1 MASKKK
7 QPLDKQLITLG
18 LSPTVAEARA
28 LIMAGEVVVDDHTI
42 DKPGTLVA
50 LTAHI
55 RLKNKLDRYVSRG
68 GTKLEKPL
76 DTFNITVTDKV
87 VMDVGASTGGFTDC
101 LLQRGARTVY
111 AIDVGYGQLAW
122 KLREDPRV
130 VTFERANICALTQ
143 ADIPD
148 PADLAVIDVSFTSL
162 KKIWPSVI
170 SLLKPQGEMLSLVKP
185 QFEARKDDVEEGG
198 LVRSVKTYQ
207 EVMQALVETAHAL
220 SLHVIGI
227 MESPIRGQKGNREFF
242 IYSRRI
248 TA

>member
-7 QPLDKQLITLG
+7 QPLDELLVAQG
-18 LSPTVAEARA
+18 LAQSLARARA

-50 LTAHI
+50 PTAQI
-55 RLKNKLDRYVSRG
+55 RLKSSPAQYVSRG

-76 DTFNITVTDKV
+76 ETFSINVSGKV
-87 VMDVGASTGGFTDC
+87 VMDVGASTGGFSDC
-101 LLQRGARTVY
+101 LLQRGARKVY

-122 KLREDPRV
+122 KLREDARV
-130 VTFERANICALTQ
+130 VVLERTNICALTQ
-143 ADIPD
+143 AEIPA

-162 KKIWPSVI
+162 KKIWPPVI
-170 SLLKPQGEMLSLVKP
+170 ALLKPQGELLSLVKP
-185 QFEARKDDVEEGG
+185 QFEAAKEDVATGG
-198 LVRSVKTYQ
+198 IVRSLKIYQ
-207 EVMQALVETAHAL
+207 QVMQAMVEAAHAL

-242 IYSRRI
+242 LYAIKK
-248 TA
+248 T

>member
-1 MASKKK
+1 LTSKKK
-7 QPLDKQLITLG
+7 QPLDELLAAHG
-18 LSPTVAEARA
+18 LAPSIAVARA

-42 DKPGTLVA
+42 DKPGTLVE

-55 RLKNKLDRYVSRG
+55 RLKNRTHRYVSRG

-76 DTFNITVTDKV
+76 DTLNITVTDKV
-87 VMDVGASTGGFTDC
+87 VMDVGTSTGGFTDC

-122 KLREDPRV
+122 KLREDARV
-130 VTFERANICALTQ
+130 IVLERANICALTQ
-143 ADIPD
+143 AEIPA
-148 PADLAVIDVSFTSL
+148 PADLSVIDVSFTSL
-162 KKIWPSVI
+162 KKVWPSVI
-170 SLLKPQGEMLSLVKP
+170 ALLKPRGELLSLVKP
-185 QFEARKDDVEEGG
+185 QFEARKKAVEEGG
-198 LVRSVKTYQ
+198 MVRSVKTYQ

-242 IYSRRI
+242 LY
-248 TA
+248 TTKKT